1 MANDQ
6 VTKDIP
12 RILIVDD
19 VETNRYVLR
28 NIINDMGYQP
38 VLAENGIQA
47 QKIVQRIPVRLIL
60 LDIAMPEMDGYEF
73 CKWIKAD
80 PQLREIPI
88 IFISAYDNP
97 QDVVQGFTMG
107 GEDYITKPFIAE
119 VVKARVGLHL
129 KLYNTAQTLQEANRR
144 LNASVQE
151 QLRQMEKEKK
161 NVLYALAEVAR
172 ENACYEEEHSRRL
185 QYNCRLLAQ
194 AMQLSPHY
202 EQAISDS
209 FIETIEIAAP
219 LCDVGNVAI
228 PMEILQKDEFLD
240 PEERVIMQKHTDVG
254 AKILRL
260 VHSEG
265 DYNDF
270 VKMSADIAQYH
281 HENWDGSGYPK
292 GISGEQIPLSAQI
305 VAVVSAYC
313 ALTAK
318 RVYRPAYSKE
328 DALQILEIGSD
339 TKFNRELVEILTKIS
354 RQLH

>member
-1 MANDQ
+1 MEKDQ
-6 VTKDIP
+6 ATRDIP

-19 VETNRYVLR
+19 VEANRYVLR
-28 NIINDMGYQP
+28 NIITDMGYQP
-38 VLAENGIQA
+38 ILAENGLQA
-47 QKIVQRIPVRLIL
+47 QRIVQRMPVQLIL

-73 CKWIKAD
+73 CKWIKGD
-80 PQLREIPI
+80 PKLREIPN

-97 QDVVQGFTMG
+97 QDVVQGFAMG

-119 VVKARVGLHL
+119 VVQARVNLHL
-129 KLYNTAQTLQEANRR
+129 KLFNTTQSLQETNRR
-144 LNASVQE
+144 LNVSVQE
-151 QLRQMEKEKK
+151 QLRQIEREKK

-172 ENACYEEEHSRRL
+172 ENACYEEEHGNRL
-185 QYNCRLLAQ
+185 QYNCKILAQ
-194 AMQLSPHY
+194 AMQLSPSY
-202 EQAISDS
+202 EMEISDT

-240 PEERVIMQKHTDVG
+240 EGERVIMQKHTDVG

-270 VKMSADIAQYH
+270 VQMSVDIAQYH
-281 HENWDGSGYPK
+281 HENWDGTGYPK
-292 GISGEQIPLSAQI
+292 GISGEEIPLSAQI
-305 VAVVSAYC
+305 VSLVGSYC
-313 ALTAK
+313 ALTAD
-318 RVYRPAYSKE
+318 RVYRTAYASE
-328 DALQILEIGSD
+328 EALEMLRAEAD
-339 TKFNRELVEILTKIS
+339 TRFNRELVEIMTKIS